1 MRRKIKMINADI
13 MKRLQALREQ
23 RAKQALI
30 NVQHLYNL
38 GFPIEN
44 YVQLG
49 TITPEQ
55 YKQITNKD
63 YVVPTTVA

>member
-1 MRRKIKMINADI
+1 MINADI
-13 MKRLQALREQ
+13 MKRLQVLREQ

-38 GFPIEN
+38 GFSIEG

-49 TITPEQ
+49 TITSDQ
-55 YKQITNKD
+55 YKKITGKD
-63 YVVPTTVA
+63 YVDPTVQTA